1 MRILLFLLILS
12 FLIAPAFAQSDDIL
26 ARCPT
31 LARLSSSGQLPQISN
46 PVFTDRA
53 AARRFGQDCAK
64 VVNELSQLGYLP
76 PEYEQLGSQA
86 ALAAAFLDGDVYLMS
101 TSSISSVVSL
111 RKSVKIPPPS
121 GFVYVKKYDSEA
133 SMPPIVRQAF
143 TSMKRTDNAH
153 IQGVTIHG
161 RYIALLNSDFHRELE
176 DNLAHEMVHAYITL
190 ASGNRLPQWFQEAAA
205 VYFSIND
212 DRMFYNKNSNP
223 AVIKDMRL
231 PEDYKGNLHLFQYL
245 EDKVGKE
252 KLYEFIRKAVETGNP
267 DARTALGLKPAGS
280 KPQPRET
287 TIPVL
292 PIVLAVLAIGGIVGW
307 IAWQRRE
314 TWDD

>member
-1 MRILLFLLILS
+1 MRILLYLLILVI
-12 FLIAPAFAQSDDIL
+12 LAVPAFTQSDDVL

-31 LARLSSSGQLPQISN
+31 LARLSSSGQLSQIAD
-46 PVFTDRA
+46 PVFTDQA

-64 VVNELSQLGYLP
+64 VVSELSQLSYIS
-76 PEYEQLGSQA
+76 PEYEQIGVQA
-86 ALAAAFLDGDVYLMS
+86 AFAAEFLKGDVYTLS
-101 TSSISSVVSL
+101 TSSISSVVKL
-111 RKSVKIPPPS
+111 RKLVKIPPPA
-121 GFVYVKKYDSEA
+121 GFVYVRKYDSEA
-133 SMPPIVRQAF
+133 SMPPVVQQAF
-143 TSMKRTDNAH
+143 TSMKRTDSAH
-153 IQGVTIHG
+153 IEGVTMHG
-161 RYIALLNSDFHRELE
+161 RYIALLNLDFHQELE

-205 VYFSIND
+205 VYFSIDD

-245 EDKVGKE
+245 EDKLGKD
-252 KLYEFIRKAVETGNP
+252 KLYEFVRKAVETGNP
-267 DARTALGLKPAGS
+267 DARTALGLKPAS
-280 KPQPRET
+280 PEPQPSKT
-287 TIPVL
+287 SIPVV
-292 PIVLAVLAIGGIVGW
+292 PIAVAVVVIGGIIGW